1 MELICH
7 IAIPKVVIVVAD
19 LTLKIDFEVI
29 KVWLVFLDYII
40 LKDWFVTFASIV
52 IRVSVIEMVCFISY
66 FVNS

>member
-7 IAIPKVVIVVAD
+7 IAIPKVAIVVAD
-19 LTLKIDFEVI
+19 LTWKIDFEVI
-29 KVWLVFLDYII
+29 KVWLVFLNCII

-52 IRVSVIEMVCFISY
+52 IRVSAKEMVCFISY